1 MEKPTFTMVNLSDVK
16 VIISIMHVPVEE
28 LVCQVVIGWI
38 LVLECLLLGE
48 FGCLWLCPIMPGIK

>member
-38 LVLECLLLGE
+38 LVL
-48 FGCLWLCPIMPGIK
+48 